1 MGEKTTARSMPD
13 IGELLTQWGYLAL
26 FLIVVLGNVG
36 LPVPEE
42 TVLIMAGYLV
52 WRGHLSLPAVLLVGI
67 VSAAAGDNLGYWLG
81 RRYGR
86 RAVDRYAQWM
96 LVRPERLESVRRF
109 VRRYGAW
116 GVFIGRFVPVLRF
129 LAGPL
134 AGATGLGFLPFVV
147 GNVLGAALF
156 VPYAVGIGLA
166 LGYGLGTSVE
176 RLQRIEGE
184 IGYVFLLAVTIS
196 IVMHLGW
203 RVLKAIRANR
213 GT

>member
-1 MGEKTTARSMPD
+1 MPD

-42 TVLIMAGYLV
+42 TVLITAGYLV
-52 WRGHLSLPAVLLVGI
+52 WRGHLWLPAVLVVGI
-67 VSAAAGDNLGYWLG
+67 ASAAAGDNLGYWLG

-86 RAVDRYAQWM
+86 RAVGRYAQWV
-96 LVRPERLESVRRF
+96 LVRPERVEICRRF
-109 VRRYGAW
+109 VGRYGAW
-116 GVFIGRFVPVLRF
+116 GVFVGRFLPVLRF

-134 AGATGLGFLPFVV
+134 AGATGLGFVPFIV

-166 LGYGLGTSVE
+166 LGFGLGTYVE
-176 RLQRIEGE
+176 RLQRIEVE
-184 IGYVFLLAVTIS
+184 IGYVFLLAVTMS
-196 IVMHLGW
+196 IGMHLGW

>member
-1 MGEKTTARSMPD
+1 MPD
-13 IGELLTQWGYLAL
+13 LNELLSHWGYLAI
-26 FLIVVLGNVG
+26 FLVVVLGNVG

-42 TVLIMAGYLV
+42 TVLIIAGYLV
-52 WRGHLSLPAVLLVGI
+52 WRGRLWLPAVLVVGI
-67 VSAAAGDNLGYWLG
+67 VSAVAGDNLGYWLG

-109 VRRYGAW
+109 VRRYGAG
-116 GVFIGRFVPVLRF
+116 GVFGGRFFPVLRF

-166 LGYGLGTSVE
+166 IGYGLGGYVE
-176 RLQRIEGE
+176 RLRRIEGDIE
-184 IGYVFLLAVTIS
+184 FVLLLVLAMFTVVS
-196 IVMHLGW
+196 LGW
-203 RVLKAIRANR
+203 RAVRAIRANR
-213 GT
+213 ST